1 MKELGRLL
9 RRIAI
14 TVVGVVILGVGLVL
28 LVAPGPGLLVIL
40 LAFAVFALEYEW
52 ARRRLRDIRDRA
64 MSATVK
70 AAASRVGTVSAILFG
85 LGAIGLGCVLIF
97 SDLLPFSGLGTGIGV
112 AIGGLTVLATTGYG
126 IREVRR
132 ADQAGLADAADG
144 STPASRARR

>member
-14 TVVGVVILGVGLVL
+14 TVVGVVILGVGIVL

-52 ARRRLRDIRDRA
+52 ARRRLRDIRQRA
-64 MSATVK
+64 MTATVA
-70 AAASRVGTVSAILFG
+70 AAASRVATVSAVLFG

-97 SDLLPFSGLGTGIGV
+97 SDLLPFSGVGTGLGATV
-112 AIGGLTVLATTGYG
+112 GGLTVLATTAYG
-126 IREVRR
+126 LREVRR
-132 ADQAGLADAADG
+132 AERAGDSA
-144 STPASRARR
+144 